1 LGGNARRKSCQQS
14 VGPRWHPSGNL
25 AIATVHVIPNRAEG
39 PVRNLL
45 YAGADR
51 TRLPAVL
58 DRSKTPEHH
67 ESPARLCFFHSICET
82 DTRSLITDHETTRPL
97 TTNHCPTP
105 MGKIHVLSETVANKI
120 AAGEV
125 VERPASVVKELLENS
140 LDAGATRI
148 RINVEAGGKRLIQIT
163 DNGCGMVRDDAMLA
177 FERHAT
183 SKMKDAEDLLSIA
196 TLGFRGEA
204 LPAIASVSR
213 LRLETRVAGEAA
225 GTVVE
230 INGGKIARVEEA
242 GLPEGTSITV
252 RDLFFN
258 TPARKK
264 FLKAESTELSHIASL
279 VTHYALAH
287 PEKHF
292 ELHSATNAMLVAPA
306 VAGHSER
313 VYQVF
318 GKETLEQL
326 IPIAAAQPLERVGLP
341 QPPPWRREE
350 VQTDEDGAVQKKEP
364 GEMRVS
370 GFVSKP
376 EIQKL
381 NRNSIF
387 VFVNGRLI
395 RDRLVQHGLTEAYR
409 NIIPPAVYPVVL
421 LFLELPAEEVDVNVH
436 PSKTEVR
443 FRQQSVMHDF
453 VRDSVR
459 AALMKAR
466 PAPQFVTEI
475 RAHATAGEALT
486 PGSGWEASS
495 AVQSGEEIAAQAFA
509 AGEQASAGLYEPGAG
524 AGERF
529 ALQAPLAPPISARF
543 QFSGGIAVEANAGIA
558 LARQLETIPDNGC
571 APALEV
577 REEEPTLSS
586 LGTLK
591 PLGQIRNSFILAVN
605 EDGLWIID
613 QHVAHERV
621 LFERVLKQRS
631 AQRVESQRL
640 LMPIIVELS
649 PAQQAVF
656 TEISDELQHNGFEVE
671 AFGARSVAVKVA
683 PAGVEAPAVEH
694 MLHEL
699 LELISREEQ
708 SLNLEKIRAR
718 IAASIACHAAI
729 KVNMPLEQNKMDWLL
744 AELAKTDHP
753 MSCPHGRPVVLRY
766 SVKDIQKAFK
776 RI

>member
-1 LGGNARRKSCQQS
+1 
-14 VGPRWHPSGNL
+14 
-25 AIATVHVIPNRAEG
+25 
-39 PVRNLL
+39 
-45 YAGADR
+45 
-51 TRLPAVL
+51 
-58 DRSKTPEHH
+58 
-67 ESPARLCFFHSICET
+67 
-82 DTRSLITDHETTRPL
+82 
-97 TTNHCPTP
+97 
-105 MGKIHVLSETVANKI
+105 MGRIHVLSETVANQI

-125 VERPASVVKELLENS
+125 VERPASVVKEMLENS

-148 RINVEAGGKRLIQIT
+148 KISVEAGGKKLIQIT

-183 SKMKDAEDLLSIA
+183 SKIKNAEDLLSVA

-204 LPAIASVSR
+204 LPSIASVSR
-213 LRLETRVAGEAA
+213 LRLETRAA
-225 GTVVE
+225 EETSGTVIE
-230 INGGKIARVEEA
+230 INGGRIARVEEA
-242 GLPEGTSITV
+242 GLPLGTSITV

-264 FLKAESTELSHIASL
+264 FLKSETTELSHIASL

-287 PEKHF
+287 PDKHF
-292 ELHSATNAMLVAPA
+292 ELHSATNAMLVAPP
-306 VAGHSER
+306 VAGHGER

-318 GKETLEQL
+318 GKETLDQL
-326 IPIAAAQPLERVGLP
+326 IPVAARQALERVGLP
-341 QPPPWRREE
+341 QPPPWRRTEQDPDEE
-350 VQTDEDGAVQKKEP
+350 GAGAKDP
-364 GEMRVS
+364 GEIRVH

-395 RDRLVQHGLTEAYR
+395 RDRLVQHALVEAYR
-409 NIIPPAVYPVVL
+409 NIIPPTVYPVVL
-421 LFLELPAEEVDVNVH
+421 LFLELPAAEVDVNVH

-443 FRQQSVMHDF
+443 FRQQTAIHDF

-459 AALMKAR
+459 GALMKAR
-466 PAPQFVTEI
+466 PVPQFVAEI
-475 RAHATAGEALT
+475 RAHATASQALT
-486 PGSGWEASS
+486 PGALTPGDGWHPSEEWLPPSGSRLPEPVGTKVGGENFGLHTPVLPPMSS
-495 AVQSGEEIAAQAFA
+495 
-509 AGEQASAGLYEPGAG
+509 
-524 AGERF
+524 
-529 ALQAPLAPPISARF
+529 RF
-543 QFSGGIAVEANAGIA
+543 QFESGIAVEANAAIPV
-558 LARQLETIPDNGC
+558 ARGLESAPFASNFAPTLPRQQFESVPDHGC
-571 APALEV
+571 SPVLDVTED
-577 REEEPTLSS
+577 EEPTLLA

-621 LFERVLKQRS
+621 LFERVLKQR
-631 AQRVESQRL
+631 AALRVESQRL
-640 LMPIIVELS
+640 LMPIVLELS

-656 TEISDELQHNGFEVE
+656 NEISDELARNGFEAE
-671 AFGARSVAVKVA
+671 PFGARSVAVKVA
-683 PAGVEAPAVEH
+683 PAGIEASAVEH

-699 LELISREEQ
+699 LDQFSSEEQ
-708 SLNLEKIRAR
+708 SLNLEKIRTR

-729 KVNMPLEQNKMDWLL
+729 KVNMPLEPNKMEWLL
-744 AELAKTDHP
+744 SELARTDHP

-766 SVKDIQKAFK
+766 SVKDIQRAFK